1 MKNSGIGNMD
11 IFQNIKPFA
20 QAQTFRKILNAKF
33 GCSLDSSD
41 IHWIFERY
49 RLPYSVRVFNGA
61 KIKYYKTSQVAELY
75 YNGSLA
81 KEIRNIMR
89 NRSIPNQPITNTGC
103 SFNGRSS
110 NNDVSDEL
118 NYNNNENDMEKYSD
132 YLINNVYESKNMVN
146 KVIINENIFKSL
158 VLESV
163 KRILKESYHNSGAFS
178 GNQVLTKLEYIIGV
192 FEGIWLDYDSDT
204 DDINDWERFVRG
216 IIDVYN
222 KSKELVHFK
231 QYKIKELYEKYGDNE
246 DMFFDDFLREN
257 GIPNRWEFLDDYLD
271 NIEQWEQ
278 IMPSP
283 EEVYSMIKEFI
294 SWVTVH
300 FEVKESE
307 FIKQIN
313 KEKNWIIST
322 LNKNIY

>member
-1 MKNSGIGNMD
+1 MN

-20 QAQTFRKILNAKF
+20 QAQTFKKVLNAKF

-49 RLPYSVRVFNGA
+49 RLPYNVRVFNGA
-61 KIKYYKTSQVAELY
+61 EIKYYKTSQVAELY

-89 NRSIPNQPITNTGC
+89 NRSIPNQSITNTVR
-103 SFNGRSS
+103 SFNGRGS

-118 NYNNNENDMEKYSD
+118 SYKNNENNMEKYSD

-146 KVIINENIFKSL
+146 KVIINENVLKSL

-178 GNQVLTKLEYIIGV
+178 DNQVLTKLEYIVGV

-204 DDINDWERFVRG
+204 DDINNWERFVKG

-222 KSKELVHFK
+222 KSKELVYFR
-231 QYKIKELYEKYGDNE
+231 QYKIKELYEKYGNNE
-246 DMFFDDFLREN
+246 DMFFEDFLKEN
-257 GIPNRWEFLDDYLD
+257 GIPNKWEFLDYYLD
-271 NIEQWEQ
+271 DIEQWEQ

-294 SWVTVH
+294 SWVNIY
-300 FEVKESE
+300 FDIKMDSIVKELNGE
-307 FIKQIN
+307 KEYIIN
-313 KEKNWIIST
+313 T
-322 LNKNIY
+322 LNRNIY